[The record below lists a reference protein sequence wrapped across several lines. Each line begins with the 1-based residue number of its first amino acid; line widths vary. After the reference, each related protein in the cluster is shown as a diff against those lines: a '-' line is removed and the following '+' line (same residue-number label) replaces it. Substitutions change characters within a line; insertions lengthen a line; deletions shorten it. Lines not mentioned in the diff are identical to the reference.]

1 MGNTSGPGAACP
13 GIALHLVLAA
23 VFSVPALANIPD
35 RAIAPSMAAALGGK
49 DVPGPYSVG
58 DFTDVVA
65 TTVSPDGIPATIH
78 HELRHVLLED
88 FGRVK
93 PFGAHGTG
101 KVDQETKEA
110 EKEAVKNS
118 KVK

>member
-65 TTVSPDGIPATIH
+65 TTVSQTAFPPRFIMNYATYCWRTSAGSSRLVHTVPEKWIRRRKRRKRKP
-78 HELRHVLLED
+78 LRTP
-88 FGRVK
+88 R
-93 PFGAHGTG
+93 
-101 KVDQETKEA
+101 
-110 EKEAVKNS
+110 
-118 KVK
+118 